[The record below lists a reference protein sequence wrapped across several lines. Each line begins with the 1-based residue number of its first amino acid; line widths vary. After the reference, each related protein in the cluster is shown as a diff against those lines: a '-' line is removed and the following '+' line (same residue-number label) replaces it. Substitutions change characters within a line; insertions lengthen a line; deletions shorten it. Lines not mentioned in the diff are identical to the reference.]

1 MHKINSTK
9 SNQTKFFPLQ
19 SEDKNILFS
28 LNPEAKEEDGGQV
41 LFYAR
46 TKCATKRERER
57 FQGLLLNNLK
67 LLENT
72 IFLKI
77 QIQRFR
83 DS

>member
-28 LNPEAKEEDGGQV
+28 LNPEAKEEDGGRV
-41 LFYAR
+41 LFYLHAR
-46 TKCATKRERER
+46 TKCATKRER
-57 FQGLLLNNLK
+57 FQGLRLNNLK